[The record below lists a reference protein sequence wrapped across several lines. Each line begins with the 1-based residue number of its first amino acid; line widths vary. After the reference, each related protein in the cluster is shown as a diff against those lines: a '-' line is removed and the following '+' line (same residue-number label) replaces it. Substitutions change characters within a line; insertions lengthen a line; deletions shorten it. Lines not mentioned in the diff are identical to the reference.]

1 MNNPIP
7 AKSFGLFIFHS
18 SLFIPSLFIPS
29 LFIPSLFIFHSTVRL
44 VVLSV
49 NNVHG
54 LSPFLCNFAA
64 ENKIKG
70 KKI

>member
-18 SLFIPSLFIPS
+18 SLFIPP
-29 LFIPSLFIFHSTVRL
+29 LFIFHSTVRL